1 MREQAFYLHVIPS
14 FLPFLLLPSCS
25 RYFRREV
32 LLREEAAYGQEG
44 LEWVMAESKIP
55 DNDLALDLVG
65 RRNTGLLALLDEQS
79 RLGAIGSDAGYL
91 CEARGIWLKSN
102 HPCFAKPRFDEDS
115 GYVVKHFVA
124 PGECLIF
131 PFLLLVKSVYI

>member
-1 MREQAFYLHVIPS
+1 ML
-14 FLPFLLLPSCS
+14 

-32 LLREEAAYGQEG
+32 LLREEAAYGEQG
-44 LEWVMAESKIP
+44 LAWDIKEAHSRIP

-79 RLGAIGSDAGYL
+79 RLGSIGSDAGYL
-91 CEARGIWLKSN
+91 CEARGIWLKSG
-102 HPCFAKPRFDEDS
+102 HQCFAKPRFDEDS

-124 PGECLIF
+124 PGK
-131 PFLLLVKSVYI
+131 VRS